1 MSILVRKDRE
11 PVLTKMTAEFS
22 GAPQRSQSVEK
33 TLYFLRIN
41 ISEHMYSFLVITHA
55 NSVSFMYHIIRQSG
69 NPSSFPLTP
78 NISNS
83 PNERHVQGE

>member
-22 GAPQRSQSVEK
+22 GAPERSVEK

-41 ISEHMYSFLVITHA
+41 ISDHTYSFLVITHA